1 MNCSLV
7 VELVLTSLEGTR
19 LEVRHK
25 VDSGNWIVQV
35 TAVNVDIAIV
45 APKFHLLTDAEIQE
59 VIDRL

>member
-1 MNCSLV
+1 MDCPLV

-19 LEVRHK
+19 LEVRHH
-25 VDSGNWIVQV
+25 DSGNWIVQV